1 MIPNKKITILVA
13 SLRSVKKDVERR
25 NIATIETLRVQMLLD
40 EAFMPLCRI
49 TGLRDEDIEITSAFD
64 KERSNLGRGWKVSQT
79 RYITKDDCLRLL
91 DELIN
96 NAIENAAAN
105 GWCVEGEE
113 PPEASPTP
121 PAADETT
128 DDKKKPPEAIT
139 GGTKNRVK
147 LLSCLEAASRAIN
160 EAIALLAELKEAV
173 AQLN

>member
-1 MIPNKKITILVA
+1 MTPNKKITILVA
-13 SLRSVKKDVERR
+13 SLRSIKKDAERR
-25 NIATIETLRVQMLLD
+25 NVATVETLGAQMLLD
-40 EAFMPLCRI
+40 EAFLTLSRI
-49 TGLRDEDIEITSAFD
+49 TGLKDEDIAITSAFD
-64 KERSNLGRGWKVSQT
+64 KERSNLSRVWKASQT
-79 RYITKDDCLRLL
+79 RYITKDNFLRLL

-128 DDKKKPPEAIT
+128 GDEKKPPEAIA

-147 LLSCLEAASRAIN
+147 LLSCLEAASRAID
-160 EAIALLAELKEAV
+160 EAIEELKKM
-173 AQLN
+173 NYHGN